1 MIFLVRVIFDFQER
15 ISQQFRLARPVRVIT
30 VNPQTRRETMRS
42 FRLIIV
48 ALATVLALALGVF
61 GLIHRPGPM
70 SGGDDI
76 IIKGGSMEIQCGAN
90 HGKDCLQ
97 HTAGSYSY
105 THTKANAH
113 ITGVVVKDDAGVV
126 LYSSSF
132 VPAHQPTVAV
142 TFK

>member
-1 MIFLVRVIFDFQER
+1 
-15 ISQQFRLARPVRVIT
+15 
-30 VNPQTRRETMRS
+30 MRS

-48 ALATVLALALGVF
+48 TLATVLALALGVF
-61 GLIHRPGPM
+61 GLIHRPGQTTVAP
-70 SGGDDI
+70 GDDI

-97 HTAGSYSY
+97 HTAGSYTY
-105 THTKANAH
+105 THTKGNAH
-113 ITGVVVKDDAGVV
+113 ITGVVVKDDTGAV